1 MTTEQ
6 KIINKINAKANFT
19 YPNVTKRYIVGKKL
33 LHESKNPSLYYQNIY
48 KDVYKFL
55 NSDSKPNKTFGG
67 WFNDETQTYCVD
79 LGKSYNSLKKA
90 VKIAKKYNQICIYDT
105 LTGLTIDTAYI
116 SNIMQNIKRATGI
129 TINQI

>member
-6 KIINKINAKANFT
+6 KIINKINAKVDFT
-19 YPNVTKRYIVGKKL
+19 YPNVTRRYIVGKEL
-33 LHESKNPSLYYQNIY
+33 LHESKNPSLYYEN
-48 KDVYKFL
+48 VYRQVYFFV
-55 NSDSKPNKTFGG
+55 NNDTAPNRTFGG

-116 SNIMQNIKRATGI
+116 YNIMQNIKKTTGI
-129 TINQI
+129 TINKI